1 MALAKKDKELQL
13 NELAMLVTGIRLFNR
28 AGGRGQEEADLSQ
41 LGTWKKTQQVA
52 GTLGRPERR
61 VMINELL

>member
-1 MALAKKDKELQL
+1 MVLPKRDKELQL

-41 LGTWKKTQQVA
+41 LGTWKTIDCWGIQ
-52 GTLGRPERR
+52 RSC
-61 VMINELL
+61 VMTNYLL